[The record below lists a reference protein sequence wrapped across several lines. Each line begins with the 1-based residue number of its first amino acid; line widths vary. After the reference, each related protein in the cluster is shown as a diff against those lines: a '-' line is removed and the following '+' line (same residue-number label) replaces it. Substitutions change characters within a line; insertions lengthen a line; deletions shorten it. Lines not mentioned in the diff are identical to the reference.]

1 MQKKLNLSRLLE
13 FNIAIFL
20 ISTSG
25 VLGRYITL
33 LPEITIFWRTVLAG
47 TCLFFFCKW
56 KRLNLKIGN
65 RKDLFKI
72 ILGGVLMGLHWVT
85 YFYSLRLSTVAIG
98 MLSIYTYPVIT
109 SLLEPIILKTKF
121 KLSYLILGILVLV
134 GIYFLVPDFSFENEY
149 TIAVGY
155 GVFSALCYSLRNI
168 IMKTQVDKYNG
179 SVLMLYQIFIVAIGL
194 SPILFIYGASGL
206 IAQWLPLT
214 ALALLTTCLGH
225 TLLLVSFRHFSITTA
240 SIMSS
245 SQPVFGIL
253 MGILFLN
260 EYPTSTT
267 VLGGSLIVVAVIFE
281 SMKSYKS
288 TNKHPKSGQK
298 GGEQ

>member
-1 MQKKLNLSRLLE
+1 MQKNINLSRLIE

-20 ISTSG
+20 VSTSG

-47 TCLFFFCKW
+47 TFIYIFCKW
-56 KRLNLKIGN
+56 KQYSLKIDSN
-65 RKDLFKI
+65 KDLFKI

-85 YFYSLRLSTVAIG
+85 YFYALRLSSVAIG

-121 KLSYLILGILVLV
+121 KISHLILGLLVLV
-134 GIYFLVPDFSFENEY
+134 GIYFLVPDFSFDNKY
-149 TIAVGY
+149 TVAVCF
-155 GVFSALCYSLRNI
+155 GVFSAFCYSLRNI

-179 SVLMLYQIFIVAIGL
+179 SVLMLYQIFVVAIGL
-194 SPILFIYGASGL
+194 SPMLFIYGTSGL

-214 ALALLTTCLGH
+214 SLALFTTCVGH
-225 TLLLVSFRHFSITTA
+225 TLFLMSFRHFSITTA

-253 MGILFLN
+253 MGMLFLN
-260 EYPTSTT
+260 EYPSLTT
-267 VLGGSLIVVAVIFE
+267 ILGGSLIVVAVVFE
-281 SMKSYKS
+281 SMKSYK
-288 TNKHPKSGQK
+288 TTGKHPKSDLK
-298 GGEQ
+298 EEEL